1 VREMLDYVK
10 VIWNSWNKVPNQTH
24 RIFRDNQFKIFYS
37 MEEADEFIEELKQS
51 PGTVQFHK
59 ETYEFFRVNDFDKAA
74 SAD

>member
-1 VREMLDYVK
+1 
-10 VIWNSWNKVPNQTH
+10 
-24 RIFRDNQFKIFYS
+24 